1 MTTLKIILAPF
12 YTWKCTN
19 IFINHIMFDSNIL
32 IWIAVFITMH
42 STFLDI
48 IFNRFYDYHY
58 ASGNITD
65 FRFMLRHYLLCLNLC
80 DTLDWK
86 ITLNSIAMILRE
98 NEFKIN
104 EIFWQLSN
112 FYLHSLFLHFTCIIK
127 WWHYHGTKKV
137 LQYFSMIKS
146 NIYLANVPIVIENWH
161 ILTFVL
167 FFQYCYLTIHCLRGK
182 QSFES
187 IANVNAKFQIP
198 SRYFYLYQTTSVD
211 DKRTLL
217 WHFVIHNNVMWHLI
231 FLYFS
236 LWYFLPS
243 FFRNST
249 SNIPFL

>member
-1 MTTLKIILAPF
+1 
-12 YTWKCTN
+12 
-19 IFINHIMFDSNIL
+19 MFDSNIL

-86 ITLNSIAMILRE
+86 NNIKFHFHDFAWKWIQNQWNFLTIL
-98 NEFKIN
+98 
-104 EIFWQLSN
+104 
-112 FYLHSLFLHFTCIIK
+112 YLHSWFLHFTCIIK